1 MKKTEMKKK
10 QMLRYVPPAARP
22 QLVGFFEVDYRDS
35 CYTGDDTHSLPKFD
49 ESIRG
54 DHGDSA
60 SASKVS
66 THTAVA
72 EPSDKE
78 VYKGS
83 PARDKACAGSPV
95 VESKT
100 GEVVA
105 DLIGTEESTDT
116 AADQFV
122 VFMHNTAQDSVTVD
136 DIAHQPLCD
145 PAVHVVSEGV
155 HDAPGAT
162 DVDADIGARQHAS
175 AATQNAPDD
184 HVLHETEVQ
193 TEAPQIPVYIGVEH
207 EFVSRVDTPT
217 SSELSPVKEHLDEEN
232 TENIGKFYMNYLFC
246 QFYYR
251 IFFTVNELPFLSLFC
266 FAVCST
272 YCFPKPLPIFLPYM
286 GENQTTIL
294 WSVQAEEQR
303 EEVCFSLC
311 FFFIFVCFY
320 ICSFVVLLFYFAY

>member
-1 MKKTEMKKK
+1 MEAKLAEEFADQNRDVHAEKEEDDEKDGNEEEADAQICTPS
-10 QMLRYVPPAARP
+10 RSSTIG
-22 QLVGFFEVDYRDS
+22 GFSEVDYRDS

-105 DLIGTEESTDT
+105 DPIGTEESTDT

-122 VFMHNTAQDSVTVD
+122 VFIHNTAQDSVTVD

-145 PAVHVVSEGV
+145 PAVCVVLEGV

-162 DVDADIGARQHAS
+162 GVDADIVARQHAS

-193 TEAPQIPVYIGVEH
+193 TEAPQIP
-207 EFVSRVDTPT
+207 
-217 SSELSPVKEHLDEEN
+217 
-232 TENIGKFYMNYLFC
+232 ENIGKFYMNYLFC

-272 YCFPKPLPIFLPYM
+272 YCFPKSLPIFLPYM
-286 GENQTTIL
+286 GENQTN
-294 WSVQAEEQR
+294 
-303 EEVCFSLC
+303 
-311 FFFIFVCFY
+311 IF
-320 ICSFVVLLFYFAY
+320 